1 MHIFT
6 NGGTVHARHPA
17 TMPVALLCRE
27 HDSEGKMRFDLFNV
41 RDWLYYYEV
50 VVTRQGRDQV
60 LARVTSHTA
69 AERMLAMV
77 PAATEVS
84 RQHVQWRRVRGLHPD
99 RAAQLCTLL
108 LLVALALPGFWLP
121 TVVGVLCLAVICGL
135 CTSGR
140 HWRQGGEDDR

>member
-1 MHIFT
+1 
-6 NGGTVHARHPA
+6 
-17 TMPVALLCRE
+17 MPVALLCRE
-27 HDSEGKMRFDLFNV
+27 HDSEEKMLFDLFNV

-60 LARVTSHTA
+60 LARVPSRSA

-77 PAATEVS
+77 PASLELS
-84 RQHVQWRRVRGLHPD
+84 HQHMQWRRARGLLPD
-99 RAAQLCTLL
+99 KAAQLCTLP

-121 TVVGVLCLAVICGL
+121 AVVGVLCLAVIGGL